1 MGRRSTTRRE
11 LHRIISGGDEQ
22 NSKRIAEGFKQ
33 CCGTPTKGDTKLMQT
48 TMEEVRSLVKVLEE
62 LVQPLLEGD
71 VVEDTYESNKRPHLV
86 LQEGSKTYGRA
97 YRIHFTGGSKYGSGH
112 WEPRGFSDYLGGT
125 KAEAAQ
131 SLRKLIAGIRTGL
144 LIAEQKEVKA

>member
-1 MGRRSTTRRE
+1 MTGLLISLRTTERGR
-11 LHRIISGGDEQ
+11 
-22 NSKRIAEGFKQ
+22 K
-33 CCGTPTKGDTKLMQT
+33 MQT
-48 TMEEVRSLVKVLEE
+48 TIEEVRSLVKALEE
-62 LVQPLLEGD
+62 LIQPLLEGE

-97 YRIHFTGGSKYGSGH
+97 WRVHFTGGSKYGSGH
-112 WEPRGFSDYLGGT
+112 WEPRGFSDYLGGS

-144 LIAEQKEVKA
+144 MIAEKKEVTA

>member
-1 MGRRSTTRRE
+1 
-11 LHRIISGGDEQ
+11 
-22 NSKRIAEGFKQ
+22 
-33 CCGTPTKGDTKLMQT
+33 MQT
-48 TMEEVRSLVKVLEE
+48 TMEEIRSLVKVLEE

-97 YRIHFTGGSKYGSGH
+97 FRVHFTGGSKYGSGH

-125 KAEAAQ
+125 KAEAERT
-131 SLRKLIAGIRTGL
+131 LRTLIAGIRTGQM
-144 LIAEQKEVKA
+144 ITQEASK

>member
-1 MGRRSTTRRE
+1 
-11 LHRIISGGDEQ
+11 
-22 NSKRIAEGFKQ
+22 
-33 CCGTPTKGDTKLMQT
+33 MQT

-62 LVQPLLEGD
+62 LIQPLLEGEE
-71 VVEDTYESNKRPHLV
+71 VEDTYESNKRPHLV

-97 YRIHFTGGSKYGSGH
+97 FRIHFSGGSKYGSGH

-144 LIAEQKEVKA
+144 LIAEQRGVKA

>member
-1 MGRRSTTRRE
+1 MQSPTRQE
-11 LHRIISGGDEQ
+11 
-22 NSKRIAEGFKQ
+22 KK
-33 CCGTPTKGDTKLMQT
+33 MQT

-62 LVQPLLEGD
+62 LVQPLLEGE

-97 YRIHFTGGSKYGSGH
+97 FRIHFTGGSKYGSGH

-125 KAEAAQ
+125 KAEAAH
-131 SLRKLIAGIRTGL
+131 SLRKLIAGIRTGMM
-144 LIAEQKEVKA
+144 IAEASK

>member
-1 MGRRSTTRRE
+1 
-11 LHRIISGGDEQ
+11 
-22 NSKRIAEGFKQ
+22 
-33 CCGTPTKGDTKLMQT
+33 MQT

-62 LVQPLLEGD
+62 LIQPLFEGE
-71 VVEDTYESNKRPHLV
+71 VVEDAPYESMKRPHLV

-97 YRIHFTGGSKYGSGH
+97 FRIHFSGGSKYGSGH

-144 LIAEQKEVKA
+144 LIAEQEGK

>member
-1 MGRRSTTRRE
+1 
-11 LHRIISGGDEQ
+11 
-22 NSKRIAEGFKQ
+22 
-33 CCGTPTKGDTKLMQT
+33 MQT

-62 LVQPLLEGD
+62 LVTPLFEGE
-71 VVEDTYESNKRPHLV
+71 VVEDAPYESMKRPHLV

-97 YRIHFTGGSKYGSGH
+97 YRVHFTGGSKYGSGH
-112 WEPRGFSDYLGGT
+112 CEPRGFSDYLGGT

-144 LIAEQKEVKA
+144 LIAEKAGK